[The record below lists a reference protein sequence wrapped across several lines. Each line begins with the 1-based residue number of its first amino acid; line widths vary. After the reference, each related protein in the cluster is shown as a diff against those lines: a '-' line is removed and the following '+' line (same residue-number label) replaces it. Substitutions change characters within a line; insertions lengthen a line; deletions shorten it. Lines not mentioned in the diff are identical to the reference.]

1 MTREKALKI
10 RTKLESTAQHIPEI
24 EAYEVLWM
32 YPIWSTEN
40 TYTAGKIWQHA
51 DKLWRCRQNHKGQAL
66 YEPSINTAALWEL
79 IPLPNEEGTS
89 NNPINYAPGMTL
101 EEGKYYT
108 QYNIL
113 YICIRDSISP
123 VYHDLSA
130 LIGLYVEET
139 F

>member
-1 MTREKALKI
+1 MFLSMANLIRE
-10 RTKLESTAQHIPEI
+10 RLERAAQHIPEV
-24 EAYEVLWM
+24 EAYDVVWL
-32 YPIWSTEN
+32 YPRWTEDGQ
-40 TYTAGKIWQHA
+40 YAMGKVWEYNE
-51 DKLWRCRQNHKGQAL
+51 KLYRCRQAHSGQVG
-66 YEPSINTAALWEL
+66 YEPPNTPALWEL

-89 NNPINYAPGMTL
+89 DNPINYAPGMIL

>member
-1 MTREKALKI
+1 MTRAEAQTI
-10 RTKLESTAQHIPEI
+10 RAKLETAAQHIPEI
-24 EAYEVLWM
+24 EAYDVIWM
-32 YPIWSTEN
+32 YPRWTEDG
-40 TYTAGKIWQHA
+40 TYTAEKVWEYGGK
-51 DKLWRCRQNHKGQAL
+51 LYRCRQNHTGQAG
-66 YEPSINTAALWEL
+66 YEPPNTPALWEL

-89 NNPINYAPGMTL
+89 NNPINYAPGMIL

-123 VYHDLSA
+123 VYHDLNT

>member
-1 MTREKALKI
+1 MFLSVANIIRE
-10 RTKLESTAQHIPEI
+10 RLERAAQHIPEI
-24 EAYEVLWM
+24 EAYDVVWL
-32 YPIWSTEN
+32 YPRWTEDGQYA
-40 TYTAGKIWQHA
+40 TGKVWEYNEN
-51 DKLWRCRQNHKGQAL
+51 LYRCRQAHSGQAG
-66 YEPSINTAALWEL
+66 YEPPNTPALWEL

-89 NNPINYAPGMTL
+89 DNPINYAPGMIL